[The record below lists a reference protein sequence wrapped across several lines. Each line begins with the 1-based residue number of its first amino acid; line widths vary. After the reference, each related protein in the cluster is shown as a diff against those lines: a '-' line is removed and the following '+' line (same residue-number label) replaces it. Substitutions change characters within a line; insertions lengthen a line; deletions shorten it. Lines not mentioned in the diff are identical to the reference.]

1 MPLYDISHP
10 LHLGIAVWPG
20 DTPYSY
26 RFLCRLSE
34 GASVNL
40 GSFETS
46 VHTGTHADAPFHYSD
61 TGATIEALP
70 LETYIGA
77 ATVVDVTGHACI
89 TRDLMEPLDFAPR
102 VLFRTGAWND
112 TSHFPESIPTFESGL
127 PAYLAARGVILV
139 GFDVPSVDALD
150 SKTLPIHHEL
160 GAANIAILESL
171 VLAHILPGNYELIAL
186 PLKLV
191 GADGSLVR
199 AILRD

>member
-10 LHLGIAVWPG
+10 LDSPLAIWEG

-40 GSFETS
+40 GSLETS

-61 TGATIEALP
+61 AGATMDALP
-70 LETYIGA
+70 LETYLGA
-77 ATVVDVTGHACI
+77 ATVIDVTGYSLI
-89 TRDLMEPLDFAPR
+89 TRALIEPLAFKPR
-102 VLFRTGAWND
+102 VLFKTDAWQD
-112 TSHFPESIPTFESGL
+112 FSRFPEMIPTLEPGL
-127 PAYLAARGVILV
+127 PAYLASRGVILA

-160 GAANIAILESL
+160 GAANIVILESL
-171 VLAHILPGNYELIAL
+171 VLAHIAPGDYELIAL
-186 PLKLV
+186 PLNLV
-191 GADGSLVR
+191 GADGSPVR
-199 AILRD
+199 AVLRN